1 MEHCRAIL
9 LNVPIDLLNRL
20 TEAATAMEISRSE
33 LIRHVLK
40 RDVEFVLRQE
50 VPSQLLAKE
59 RTIVEYGRW
68 LKYNSAN

>member
-1 MEHCRAIL
+1 MEHSRAIL

-20 TEAATAMEISRSE
+20 SEAAIAMEISRSE

-50 VPSQLLAKE
+50 VPSKLPEKE